1 MPYFSQKAAVSA
13 KSGSIRISSK
23 GAPSFSR
30 LTATFLSTSVSSLMD
45 RAPEGSG
52 RGGSGLDLDEAGI
65 VRRRSGRGGAVFRQ
79 DIDASPRV
87 GTGGG
92 GSEPGPLL
100 DGDDP
105 AGDAVG
111 HARGQDGR
119 APLVEDAHG
128 LAVDDAASR
137 GVLGMNPHVLLV
149 RAGEDLLI
157 VVGRMRPGPRLGR
170 DQLERI
176 ARVALVRRDPG
187 RDGGNAAEPVRGGI
201 GGNRGRVDL
210 DLPRRRR
217 EGM

>member
-30 LTATFLSTSVSSLMD
+30 LTATFLSASVSSLMD

-65 VRRRSGRGGAVFRQ
+65 VRRRSGWGGAVLRQ
-79 DIDASPRV
+79 DIGASPRV

-105 AGDAVG
+105 TGDAVG

-128 LAVDDAASR
+128 LTVDDAAR
-137 GVLGMNPHVLLV
+137 GRVLGMDPHVLGVRPGENVLVVVNRV
-149 RAGEDLLI
+149 RA
-157 VVGRMRPGPRLGR
+157 RPRLGR

-176 ARVALVRRDPG
+176 ARVARVRRDPRG
-187 RDGGNAAEPVRGGI
+187 DGGNP
-201 GGNRGRVDL
+201 
-210 DLPRRRR
+210 
-217 EGM
+217 